1 MILTVTGGPDLQID
15 EMKRAIENASA
26 ILPQGVNLMTGTSIN
41 PDYAEQVQLSV
52 LAVRYD
58 QPPEAALPQQH
69 GKSDS
74 LWSQKKQQA
83 DMVQDTFKLE
93 TISKGIFSK
102 SAAVKY
108 RDEDLDVP
116 TFQRRGITIDKGSTG
131 K

>member
-1 MILTVTGGPDLQID
+1 MT
-15 EMKRAIENASA
+15 SA
-26 ILPQGVNLMTGTSIN
+26 P
-41 PDYAEQVQLSV
+41 
-52 LAVRYD
+52 
-58 QPPEAALPQQH
+58 
-69 GKSDS
+69 
-74 LWSQKKQQA
+74 QKKQQA

-116 TFQRRGITIDKGSTG
+116 TFQRRGIAIDKGSTG